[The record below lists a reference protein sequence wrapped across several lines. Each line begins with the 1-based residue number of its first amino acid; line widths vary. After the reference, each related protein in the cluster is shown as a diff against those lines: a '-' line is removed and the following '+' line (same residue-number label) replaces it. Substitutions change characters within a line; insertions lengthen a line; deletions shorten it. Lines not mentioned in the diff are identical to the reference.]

1 MRHKRVY
8 RPKERKRSTMEATIW
23 TSIMENGTSFKGDL
37 FGAREENF
45 VLRTPWFLL
54 SLTASYLYFV
64 LIFGPSFMK
73 SKKPMSLKRTILVYN
88 AVQVAFSTW
97 WFIEAIS
104 CISKLGVFE
113 AISVAAGCSKA
124 SPHRQAEIDLLSYW
138 YLISKF
144 VELLDTV
151 FFVLRGKQ
159 SQVTFLHVYHH
170 TNMALSTWYFIKYNQ
185 GTRSMAMGICNTFV
199 HIVMYGYYLLAAMGP
214 QVRRHLWWKKY
225 ITALQ
230 ITQFF
235 VILSYLGYLCLFGCS
250 VSRAFIVYSAAN
262 TGSFL
267 ALFVHFY
274 LKSYNRTKA
283 VKTNG
288 VVPGADITSKLDAKT
303 TGTNGAV
310 QGVQSSSSKPVK
322 VE

>member
-1 MRHKRVY
+1 MSEEVILEEDDHVQ
-8 RPKERKRSTMEATIW
+8 
-23 TSIMENGTSFKGDL
+23 DL
-37 FGAREENF
+37 FGAREDF
-45 VLRTPWFLL
+45 VLRTPWLVL

-64 LIFGPSFMK
+64 LVFGPSFMK
-73 SKKPMSLKRTILVYN
+73 TKKPMNLKNTILVYN

-97 WFIEAIS
+97 WFVEAIM
-104 CISKLGVFE
+104 CISKIGFFE
-113 AISVAAGCSKA
+113 AISLAAGCSKA
-124 SPHRQAEIDLLSYW
+124 NPLVQAKWDLLGYW
-138 YLISKF
+138 YLISKL

-185 GTRSMAMGICNTFV
+185 GTRSMAMGVCNTFV

-235 VILSYLGYLCLFGCS
+235 VILSYLGYLCLYGCS
-250 VSRAFIVYSAAN
+250 VARPFIVFSSAN

-267 ALFVHFY
+267 VLFVHFY
-274 LKSYNRTKA
+274 LKSYNRTKTT
-283 VKTNG
+283 KTNG
-288 VVPGADITSKLDAKT
+288 IVQEVESSATKYDVTNT
-303 TGTNGAV
+303 TKMNGTV
-310 QGVQSSSSKPVK
+310 QGVGSAVTKPVK